1 MEITKVEFQ
10 EVGLDPTKKY
20 IVNLYFAK
28 GTSIEVREHM
38 TRQFKMMLEDNGFTN
53 LIFNS
58 GKFSL
63 KIEVAASASSV
74 GVSPAQ
80 AITKSGSAS

>member
-53 LIFNS
+53 LIFNPCPEMC
-58 GKFSL
+58 KAEFQ
-63 KIEVAASASSV
+63 
-74 GVSPAQ
+74 GV
-80 AITKSGSAS
+80 KED

>member
-20 IVNLYFAK
+20 IVNLYFVK

-53 LIFNS
+53 LIFNPCPEMC
-58 GKFSL
+58 KAEFQ
-63 KIEVAASASSV
+63 
-74 GVSPAQ
+74 GV
-80 AITKSGSAS
+80 KED